1 MTATIHPT
9 AIVHPTTTVDHDAI
23 IGPYCVIGPDCSIGR
38 GAVLQSHVTVERN
51 TAIGRDVVVF
61 PFAVL
66 GGEPQDLK
74 YKGGPTRLII
84 GDRTRIREHATLHR
98 GTELGGG
105 KTTVGTDC
113 LIMVGVH
120 IAHDCEV
127 HDEVVIANGSMLG
140 GHCRVETGVGIGGGA
155 GVHHFTTIGT
165 LAFVAGMAR
174 INRDV
179 PPYTV
184 VEGTPAEPRKINTT
198 ALARRKW
205 PQEEIES
212 LREAFRLIFFRE
224 SAGTMRDTLDDL
236 RARPHQHASVTHL
249 CDFIERMHFGIHGRS
264 MESSR
269 EDRALRA

>member
-1 MTATIHPT
+1 MNASIHPT
-9 AIVHPTTTVDHDAI
+9 AIIHPSAVVEADAI
-23 IGPYCVIGPDCSIGR
+23 IGPYCVVGPDSRIGPGT
-38 GAVLQSHVTVERN
+38 VLQSHVTVESN
-51 TAIGRDVVVF
+51 TTIGRDVVVF

-74 YKGGPTRLII
+74 YKGGPTQLII

-105 KTTVGTDC
+105 KTTVGADC

-120 IAHDCEV
+120 VAHDCEI
-127 HDEVVIANGSMLG
+127 HDEVVIANNTLLG
-140 GHCRVETGVGIGGGA
+140 GHCRVEHGVGIGGGA
-155 GVHHFTTIGT
+155 GIHHFTTIGA
-165 LAFVAGMAR
+165 LAFVGGMSR
-174 INRDV
+174 ITRDV

-205 PQEEIES
+205 PAEEIEA
-212 LREAFRLIFFRE
+212 LREAFRLIFL
-224 SAGTMRDTLDDL
+224 RDPGATVQAALDEL
-236 RARPHQHASVTHL
+236 RARPHTPPSVAHF
-249 CDFIERMHFGIHGRS
+249 CDFIERVHFGVHGRS
-264 MESSR
+264 LENTR